1 VRKMAEELLIE
12 KKEYGFRL
20 VLSTKESYFI
30 KDKNNGWFTM
40 TIEEDRQVIDIID
53 DKYENLGARD
63 IHDLLCKLVTTP
75 QEILDMLLGIKPENI
90 EKVTIEFF

>member
-1 VRKMAEELLIE
+1 MTEELFIE

-20 VLSTKESYFI
+20 VLSAKESYFI

-40 TIEEDRQVIDIID
+40 TIEEDRQAIDIMN
-53 DKYENLGARD
+53 DKYENLGVKD
-63 IHDLLCKLVTTP
+63 LQELLCKIMTDPSETL
-75 QEILDMLLGIKPENI
+75 EMLLGEKKNI

>member
-1 VRKMAEELLIE
+1 MTEELFIE

-20 VLSTKESYFI
+20 VLSAKESYFI

-40 TIEEDRQVIDIID
+40 TIEEDRQAIDIID
-53 DKYENLGARD
+53 DKYENLGVKD
-63 IHDLLCKLVTTP
+63 LQELLCKIMTDPSETL
-75 QEILDMLLGIKPENI
+75 EMLLGEKKNI

>member
-1 VRKMAEELLIE
+1 MTEELFIE

-30 KDKNNGWFTM
+30 KDKNNGWFMM
-40 TIEEDRQVIDIID
+40 TIEKNRQAIDVMD
-53 DKYENLGARD
+53 DKYENLGVKD
-63 IHDLLCKLVTTP
+63 LQELLCKIMTNPSETM
-75 QEILDMLLGIKPENI
+75 EMLLGEKKNI

>member
-1 VRKMAEELLIE
+1 MRKMAEELLIE

-30 KDKNNGWFTM
+30 KDKNNDWFTM
-40 TIEEDRQVIDIID
+40 TIEEDRQVIDIMD
-53 DKYENLGARD
+53 DKYENLGVKD
-63 IHDLLCKLVTTP
+63 LQELLCKIMTDPSETLK
-75 QEILDMLLGIKPENI
+75 MLLGEKKNI

>member
-1 VRKMAEELLIE
+1 MTEELFIE
-12 KKEYGFRL
+12 KKEYGLRL

-40 TIEEDRQVIDIID
+40 TIEENRQAIDIID
-53 DKYENLGARD
+53 DKYENLGVKD
-63 IHDLLCKLVTTP
+63 LQELLCKITTDP
-75 QEILDMLLGIKPENI
+75 SETLEMLLGEKKNI

>member
-1 VRKMAEELLIE
+1 MAEELLIE

-30 KDKNNGWFTM
+30 KDKNNGRFTM
-40 TIEEDRQVIDIID
+40 TIEEDRQVIDIMD
-53 DKYENLGARD
+53 DKYENLGVKD
-63 IHDLLCKLVTTP
+63 LQELLCKIMTDPSETL
-75 QEILDMLLGIKPENI
+75 EMLLGEKKNI

>member
-1 VRKMAEELLIE
+1 MTEELFIE

-20 VLSTKESYFI
+20 VLSAKESYFI

-40 TIEEDRQVIDIID
+40 TIEENRQAIDIID
-53 DKYENLGARD
+53 DKYENLGVKD
-63 IHDLLCKLVTTP
+63 LQELLCKITTDP
-75 QEILDMLLGIKPENI
+75 SETLEMLLGEKKNI

>member
-1 VRKMAEELLIE
+1 MTEELFIE
-12 KKEYGFRL
+12 KKEYGLRL

-40 TIEEDRQVIDIID
+40 TIEEDRQVIDIMD
-53 DKYENLGARD
+53 DKYENLGVKD
-63 IHDLLCKLVTTP
+63 LQELLCKIMTDPSETL
-75 QEILDMLLGIKPENI
+75 EMLLGEKKNI

>member
-1 VRKMAEELLIE
+1 MTEELFIE

-40 TIEEDRQVIDIID
+40 TIEEDRQAIDIID
-53 DKYENLGARD
+53 DKYENLGLLD
-63 IHDLLCKLVTTP
+63 LQELLCKIMTDPSETL
-75 QEILDMLLGIKPENI
+75 EMLLGEKKNI

>member
-20 VLSTKESYFI
+20 VLTTTKESYFI
-30 KDKNNGWFTM
+30 KDHKNGWFTM
-40 TIEEDRQVIDIID
+40 TIEEDRQAIDIID
-53 DKYENLGARD
+53 DKYENLGVRD
-63 IHDLLCKLVTTP
+63 LQELLCKIMTDPSETL
-75 QEILDMLLGIKPENI
+75 EMLLGEKKDI

>member
-1 VRKMAEELLIE
+1 MAEELLIE

-40 TIEEDRQVIDIID
+40 TIEENRQAIDVMD
-53 DKYENLGARD
+53 DKYENLGLKD
-63 IHDLLCKLVTTP
+63 LQELLCKIMIDPSETL
-75 QEILDMLLGIKPENI
+75 EMLLGEKKNI

>member
-1 VRKMAEELLIE
+1 MTEELFIE

-20 VLSTKESYFI
+20 VLSAKESYFI

-40 TIEEDRQVIDIID
+40 TIEENRQAIDIMN
-53 DKYENLGARD
+53 DKYENLGVKD
-63 IHDLLCKLVTTP
+63 LQELLCKIMTDPSETL
-75 QEILDMLLGIKPENI
+75 EMLLGEKKNI